1 MQFEEAL
8 KNSNAYKS
16 LAKDADT
23 GNVAH
28 AYMFVSPDETALL
41 SLAELSALRLFCDK
55 GGCGKCPACAKIL
68 HRNHS
73 DVVFV
78 NEDLKKIKVEDVAD
92 IVDDS
97 IVKSNEGGKK
107 LYVICGADQMTQAAQ
122 NKLLKT
128 LEEPPQDVIF
138 FLLTSNEQ
146 AMLDTVR
153 SRVRKIALEC
163 FSPDVVYNE
172 IFKKTGSSETA
183 EVAAA
188 CSGGM
193 LGKADKIAADEGYK
207 LIYSEAF
214 DILFKLTK
222 SSDVAPLL
230 GRKVF
235 VRENFGILLDVM
247 SIIFRDVLVADGD
260 GELSAGTF
268 EKENVKKL
276 AAEFSAEAVG
286 KIIYLINDE
295 RKKLF
300 FNVSQTAVAENLL
313 MGILQI
319 KYNCKKQ

>member
-1 MQFEEAL
+1 M
-8 KNSNAYKS
+8 N
-16 LAKDADT
+16 
-23 GNVAH
+23 
-28 AYMFVSPDETALL
+28 
-41 SLAELSALRLFCDK
+41 
-55 GGCGKCPACAKIL
+55 
-68 HRNHS
+68 
-73 DVVFV
+73 
-78 NEDLKKIKVEDVAD
+78 
-92 IVDDS
+92 
-97 IVKSNEGGKK
+97 
-107 LYVICGADQMTQAAQ
+107 QAAQ

-260 GELSAGTF
+260 GEISVGTF

>member
-16 LAKDADT
+16 FAKDADS

-41 SLAELSALRLFCDK
+41 SLAELSALRLFCGN
-55 GGCGKCPACAKIL
+55 GGCGKCAACLKIL

-73 DVVFV
+73 DVTFV
-78 NEDLKKIKVEDVAD
+78 NEGLKKIKVEDVSEIAN
-92 IVDDS
+92 DS
-97 IVKSNEGGKK
+97 IIKSNEGGKK
-107 LYVICGADQMTQAAQ
+107 LYVICGADQMNQAAQ

-128 LEEPPQDVIF
+128 LEEPPPSVIF

-153 SRVRKIALEC
+153 SRVRKISLES
-163 FSPDVVYNE
+163 FSADVVYNE
-172 IFKKTGSSETA
+172 IFKKTGSSQTA

-188 CSGGM
+188 CADGM
-193 LGKADKIAADEGYK
+193 LGKADKIAADDNYK
-207 LIYSEAF
+207 FVYSEAF
-214 DILFKLTK
+214 DILSKLTK
-222 SSDVAPLL
+222 SSDVASLL
-230 GRKVF
+230 SRKVF
-235 VRENFGILLDVM
+235 VKENFGILLDIL
-247 SIIFRDVLVADGD
+247 SIIFRDVLVTGGGD
-260 GELSAGTF
+260 EQDAGTF
-268 EKENVKKL
+268 GKEEVKKL
-276 AAEFSAEAVG
+276 ADEFSAESAG
-286 KIIYLINDE
+286 RIIYLINDE

-319 KYNCKKQ
+319 KYNCKK